1 MYHYPINELV
11 NKYEFIEKL
20 NVLKGTTTVG
30 IVANEG
36 VVLAADKRAVAGY
49 YIAHKR
55 VKKILKV
62 DEKVM
67 ITTAGLVADAQA
79 LVNMVKNEIK
89 YYKLTSN
96 VEVVNVRTIASILSN
111 ILHAYKWYPFIVQL
125 LVGGY
130 DTKPRLF
137 MLEVFGAISE
147 EKYAAT
153 GSGSPIAIG
162 IIEENYRE
170 DMSIEEAVE
179 LAIKAVKSA
188 IRRDTATGEGVDI
201 AIITSKGVV
210 EKTVK

>member
-1 MYHYPINELV
+1 MHHYFANRPTNEH
-11 NKYEFIEKL
+11 KL
-20 NVLKGTTTVG
+20 MEISNILKGTTTVG
-30 IVANEG
+30 IVVNDG

-79 LVNMVKNEIK
+79 LVNIVKNEIK
-89 YYKLTSN
+89 YYKLANN
-96 VEVVNVRTIASILSN
+96 VESVNVKTIASILSN

-125 LVGGY
+125 LVGGF
-130 DTKPRLF
+130 DTRPRLF
-137 MLEVFGAISE
+137 MLEVFGAVSE

-162 IIEENYRE
+162 VIEENYRE
-170 DMSIEEAVE
+170 DMSIEKAVE
-179 LAIKAVKSA
+179 LAIRAVKSA
-188 IRRDTATGEGVDI
+188 TRRDTATGEGIDI
-201 AIITSKGVV
+201 AIITSKGIT
-210 EKTVK
+210 EETVK